1 MIYIGRMP
9 AFPISSSNAGRDAAI
24 SSSLHRMYVCSLRY
38 RALQSPS
45 TSAIHRI
52 RAFHQKHSMRSQPPT
67 PIVGTPAAR
76 PPKKD
81 WFGYIFTT
89 AAGVVATVL
98 VAWYQLY
105 VTQRDAAAAEIERAR
120 AVRQVAVAI
129 VEEHVLNGKKL
140 ELERLARL
148 IDQRRR
154 DESITLP
161 IPVTEV
167 VELAEFSISSSRHL
181 SVDRKEE
188 MKPLFD
194 AFYAEQ
200 RARSFQ
206 PSDGQ
211 VPSTPLLNEVAK
223 RIQEGRGPE
232 ALAALKRLDEVQ
244 RKELAEASRK
254 AKPSIFD
261 AVLDVFSSPT
271 KTAILFGFIALYF
284 FIVSALERRMR
295 ALRARREFS
304 RPL

>member
-1 MIYIGRMP
+1 MP
-9 AFPISSSNAGRDAAI
+9 PEVP
-24 SSSLHRMYVCSLRY
+24 SSLVET
-38 RALQSPS
+38 SP
-45 TSAIHRI
+45 TVA
-52 RAFHQKHSMRSQPPT
+52 
-67 PIVGTPAAR
+67 
-76 PPKKD
+76 PKKD

-89 AAGVVATVL
+89 AAGVIATVV

-105 VTQRDAAAAEIERAR
+105 VTQRDAAAAELERAR

-154 DESITLP
+154 DESITVP

-194 AFYAEQ
+194 SFYAEQ
-200 RARSFQ
+200 QARSFQ
-206 PSDGQ
+206 PQDSQ

-223 RIQEGRGPE
+223 RIQEGRGSE

-244 RKELAEASRK
+244 RRELAEAAKR
-254 AKPSIFD
+254 AKPSVFD
-261 AVLDVFSSPT
+261 AVLDVFTSPT
-271 KTAILFGFIALYF
+271 KIIFLAA
-284 FIVSALERRMR
+284 FIVVYVFVATVL
-295 ALRARREFS
+295 ARRFRYLRINREFG
-304 RPL
+304 RLF

>member
-1 MIYIGRMP
+1 MP
-9 AFPISSSNAGRDAAI
+9 PDTPTQI
-24 SSSLHRMYVCSLRY
+24 VEV
-38 RALQSPS
+38 
-45 TSAIHRI
+45 
-52 RAFHQKHSMRSQPPT
+52 PPA
-67 PIVGTPAAR
+67 PA
-76 PPKKD
+76 PKKD

-89 AAGVVATVL
+89 AAGVIATIV

-105 VTQRDAAAAEIERAR
+105 VTQRDAAAAELERAR

-154 DESITLP
+154 DESITVP

-211 VPSTPLLNEVAK
+211 VASTPLLNEVAK

-244 RKELAEASRK
+244 RKELAEAAKR

-271 KTAILFGFIALYF
+271 KTALLVGFIVLYF
-284 FIVSALERRMR
+284 FVVTAL
-295 ALRARREFS
+295 ARRLRYLRRKREYS